1 MRDMSKLDPEATRV
15 RVFCPRLGEREE
27 FAEGLQ
33 ALWASRLITLGRYCE
48 RLEEEATKYLGV
60 KHAVAVGNCTSGLM
74 LCMKAL
80 GMQGE
85 VILPSYTFTATA
97 HAAVWAGLEPVFA
110 DCEPLT
116 WTIDPAKVEEA
127 ITPLT
132 GGIVAVSI
140 FGVPPRY
147 CELEQLSQKRGI
159 PLLTDSAQAIGSE
172 YWEKKAGGF
181 GDAEVFSMSPTKV
194 VTAGEGGLVTTND
207 DKVAEYVRQGRDYG
221 KNGSDVDFIGLSARM
236 SEFHALL
243 GLRNLQALE
252 QSLTRRFSLIERYKR
267 RLKGLPGIRFQHVPH
282 GCRSSTNYFVVHVDA
297 EKCPVSRDELH
308 SRLAEMGIET
318 KRYFWPPVHLL
329 KAYRQYRDKYEGRLP
344 VTEKVAASTLAF
356 PLFTEMQDEQVDRVC
371 DATEGILREA
381 GLNRRAVEAKGEVRS

>member
-1 MRDMSKLDPEATRV
+1 MSKLDPEATRV

-27 FAEGLQ
+27 FAEGLGP
-33 ALWASRLITLGRYCE
+33 LWDSRLITLGRYCE
-48 RLEEEATKYLGV
+48 RLEEEAMKYLGV

-80 GMQGE
+80 GIEGE

-97 HAAVWAGLEPVFA
+97 HAAVWAGLEPVFV

-127 ITPLT
+127 IGPRT

-147 CELEQLSQKRGI
+147 CELEQLSKKHGI
-159 PLLTDSAQAIGSE
+159 PPLTDSAQAIGSE
-172 YWEKKAGGF
+172 YWGKKAGGF

-207 DKVAEYVRQGRDYG
+207 DKVAGYVRQGRDYG

-243 GLRNLQALE
+243 GLRNLGFLEEALA
-252 QSLTRRFSLIERYKR
+252 RRSSLIARYKR
-267 RLKGLPGIRFQHVPH
+267 RLGKIEGITFQHVPH
-282 GCRSSTNYFVVHVDA
+282 GCRSSTNYFVVHVDG

-308 SRLAEMGIET
+308 FGLAEMGIET
-318 KRYFWPPVHLL
+318 KRHFWPPVHLL
-329 KAYRQYRDKYEGRLP
+329 KAYRQYREKYEGKLP
-344 VTEKVAASTLAF
+344 VTEKVAASTIAL
-356 PLFTEMQDEQVDRVC
+356 PLFTEMEDEQVDRVC
-371 DATEGILREA
+371 DAIERVLKEA
-381 GLNRRAVEAKGEVRS
+381 GLNRKAVEAKGEVRS

>member
-1 MRDMSKLDPEATRV
+1 MSKQAGEAANV

-27 FAEGLQ
+27 FAEGL
-33 ALWASRLITLGRYCE
+33 APLWDSRLISLGKYCE
-48 RLEEEATKYLGV
+48 RLEEEAAKYLGV

-80 GMQGE
+80 GMEGE

-97 HAAVWAGLEPVFA
+97 HAAVWAGLEPVFV

-127 ITPLT
+127 IGPQT
-132 GGIVAVSI
+132 GGIIAVSI

-147 CELEQLSQKRGI
+147 CELEQLSKKHNL

-172 YWEKKAGGF
+172 YWGKKAGGF
-181 GDAEVFSMSPTKV
+181 GDAEVFSLSPTKV

-207 DKVAEYVRQGRDYG
+207 DRVAEYVRQGRDYG

-243 GLRNLQALE
+243 GLHNLQALE
-252 QSLTRRFSLIERYKR
+252 QALTRRFSLIERYKR
-267 RLKGLPGIRFQHVPH
+267 RLKELAGIRFQHVPR
-282 GCRSSTNYFVVHVDA
+282 GCRPSTNYFVIYVDD
-297 EKCPVSRDELH
+297 ERCPVSRDELH
-308 SRLAEMGIET
+308 FRLAEMGIET
-318 KRYFWPPVHLL
+318 KRYFWPPVHML
-329 KAYRQYRDKYEGRLP
+329 KAYRQYRKKYEGKLP
-344 VTEKVAASTLAF
+344 VTEKVAASTLAM
-356 PLFTEMQDEQVDRVC
+356 PLFTEMEDQQVDRVC
-371 DATEGILREA
+371 DGIEGILREVS
-381 GLNRRAVEAKGEVRS
+381 LNRKAVETKGEVRS